1 MISQEIK
8 YFLMPATTNI
18 EVAVAQLVNVMLS
31 VVTPKAV
38 KNVVYRKFHFLLEH
52 LKFYS
57 ESWVFEV

>member
-1 MISQEIK
+1 MIPQEIK
-8 YFLMPATTNI
+8 YFLMPAATNT
-18 EVAVAQLVNVMLS
+18 EVAVVQLVNVMLS

-52 LKFYS
+52 LKFFT